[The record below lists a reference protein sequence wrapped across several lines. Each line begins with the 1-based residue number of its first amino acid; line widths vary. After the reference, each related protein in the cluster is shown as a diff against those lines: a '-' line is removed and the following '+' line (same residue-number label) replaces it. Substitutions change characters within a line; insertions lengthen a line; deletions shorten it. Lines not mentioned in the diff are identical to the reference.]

1 MAYPTSYDT
10 FITKKDK
17 GETISAEPQTV
28 PGSPYI
34 VVTNYAILQSVSIPG
49 YTEVLGTPG
58 PGEFRVD
65 YRTSNIY
72 FNATNTGASI
82 SITYITTG
90 SPIRASDVNSLQTSI
105 VNIEGTL
112 GLDPQGAYTT
122 VRERLDAI
130 SASTAVGHVDWY
142 VPTGTVDGSNN
153 TFGLAS
159 APNPSDSL
167 EVRVNGLHVERDVE
181 YIVDGLNVVFISGQV
196 PEVGDT
202 LHVKYR
208 L

>member
-10 FITKKDK
+10 FTVKKDK
-17 GETISAEPQTV
+17 GETISSEPQTV

-49 YTEVLGTPG
+49 YTEVIGAPG
-58 PGEFRVD
+58 PNEFRVD

-82 SITYITTG
+82 SVTYITTG
-90 SPIRASDVNSLQTSI
+90 SPIKAADINSMQTSI
-105 VNIEGTL
+105 TTIEGTL

-122 VRERLDAI
+122 VRERLDAMTT
-130 SASTAVGHVDWY
+130 SLAVGHVDWY
-142 VPTGTVDGSNN
+142 VPTGTIDGAND
-153 TFGLAS
+153 TFILAS
-159 APNPSDSL
+159 TPNPSDSI
-167 EVRVNGLHVERDVE
+167 EVRVNGLQVERDVE
-181 YIVDGLNVVFISGQV
+181 FILDGLNIVFISGQV

-208 L
+208 I